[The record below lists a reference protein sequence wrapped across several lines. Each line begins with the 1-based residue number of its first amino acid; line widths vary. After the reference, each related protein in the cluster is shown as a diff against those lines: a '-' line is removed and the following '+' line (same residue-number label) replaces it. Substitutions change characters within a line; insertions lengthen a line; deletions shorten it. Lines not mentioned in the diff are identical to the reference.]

1 MPVQLY
7 LIKLIA
13 GVIILLTL
21 LDLTQVAEVAVVLS
35 TNGNIE
41 QMAVGLISIMLMQ
54 LITTQVILT

>member
-54 LITTQVILT
+54 LITIQVILT